1 MKRSHEIIIAIPIF
15 GTIGILLLIL
25 NFGYCFLIPCE
36 TVVEIISIEVPE
48 KIYRDKTF
56 QADFTIKNKGE
67 NPARCVID
75 WDLNVDKYTIDDS
88 DYVPIQPQQEIII
101 RLEGASSMS
110 RYELCSSSTTIEVK
124 SSARVTC
131 KNTMSALIKQTILL
145 EC

>member
-1 MKRSHEIIIAIPIF
+1 MKKSTGIILIIPLAGFIV
-15 GTIGILLLIL
+15 IGILIL

-36 TVVEIISIEVPE
+36 TVVEIILFEVPE

-67 NPARCVID
+67 KPAKCVID

-88 DYVPIQPQQEIII
+88 DYVLIQPQQEIKI
-101 RLEGASSMS
+101 RLEGSSSMS
-110 RYELCSSSTTIEVK
+110 RYGLCSDSTTIEAE

-131 KNTMSALIKQTILL
+131 KNTMSGLVKQTILL